1 MWRNWQTHLTQN
13 QADIIRAGSSPA
25 TGMSSSRIS
34 LIRDGVFFLK
44 GTNHKLIG
52 ENAISH
58 PFHPL
63 LLSEKGHAHAAC
75 SVDKRPHDGFGSLT
89 TFFGNKAV
97 AEVRRQAKVSRVFHL
112 FATAF
117 SFKKTNH
124 KLIRENAISHPFHP
138 LLLSEKGHAH
148 AACSVDKRPHDG
160 FSSLTTFFGNKAV
173 AEIRRPA
180 KSKSRIS
187 LIRDGVFFYL

>member
-1 MWRNWQTHLTQN
+1 M
-13 QADIIRAGSSPA
+13 
-25 TGMSSSRIS
+25 
-34 LIRDGVFFLK
+34 
-44 GTNHKLIG
+44 IG

-97 AEVRRQAKVSRVFHL
+97 AEIRRQAKSKPRISLIRDGVFFL
-112 FATAF
+112 
-117 SFKKTNH
+117 KGTNH
-124 KLIRENAISHPFHP
+124 KLIGENAISHSFHP

-148 AACSVDKRPHDG
+148 AACSVDKRPHNG
-160 FSSLTTFFGNKAV
+160 FGSLTTFFGNKAV

-187 LIRDGVFFYL
+187 LIRNGVFFLKKQITN

>member
-1 MWRNWQTHLTQN
+1 MVYKPVWRNWQTHLTQN
-13 QADIIRAGSSPA
+13 QADFIRAGSSPA

-58 PFHPL
+58 SFHPL

-89 TFFGNKAV
+89 TFFGNI
-97 AEVRRQAKVSRVFHL
+97 SRL
-112 FATAF
+112 
-117 SFKKTNH
+117 NI
-124 KLIRENAISHPFHP
+124 KLNGS
-138 LLLSEKGHAH
+138 
-148 AACSVDKRPHDG
+148 
-160 FSSLTTFFGNKAV
+160 
-173 AEIRRPA
+173 
-180 KSKSRIS
+180 
-187 LIRDGVFFYL
+187 

>member
-1 MWRNWQTHLTQN
+1 M
-13 QADIIRAGSSPA
+13 ADALDSKSSGYYPCRFESGHRHVVVA
-25 TGMSSSRIS
+25 YFTYSR
-34 LIRDGVFFLK
+34 RRFLFK
-44 GTNHKLIG
+44 KTNHKLIG

-97 AEVRRQAKVSRVFHL
+97 AE
-112 FATAF
+112 
-117 SFKKTNH
+117 
-124 KLIRENAISHPFHP
+124 
-138 LLLSEKGHAH
+138 
-148 AACSVDKRPHDG
+148 
-160 FSSLTTFFGNKAV
+160 
-173 AEIRRPA
+173 IRRPA

-187 LIRDGVFFYL
+187 LIRDGVFFLKETNHKLIGENAISRSFHPLLLSELCF